1 MKVVQVKLYS
11 EQRFHRATTGH
22 HHESLTTWVDKRPD
36 LKEGAIISLKDF
48 KPEQK
53 WIVHTIYEG
62 EHEAS
67 DFEFH
72 RKWDNND
79 YSKHVGLNL

>member
-1 MKVVQVKLYS
+1 MKVVQVQLYS
-11 EQRFHRATTGH
+11 NEKQYHNGKWYR
-22 HHESLTTWVDKRPD
+22 ESLTTWIDTRPG
-36 LKEGAIISLKDF
+36 LKEGVIISLKDF

-53 WIVHTIYEG
+53 WIINKIFDS

-79 YSKHVGLNL
+79 YSKHKGLDL